1 MKDMRLSGL
10 LMEAR
15 LENYVPNRIFTDK
28 VMDSLQP
35 SAIFT
40 KQIRSMNVNKKET
53 FIMRFKH
60 LPKFAIVALAIGATV
75 LLSGSAYAIY
85 SLWGHPEIQV
95 NPPTTSASGR
105 QEVSIAFS
113 SCGTNP
119 MANKYELKRGA
130 TIDASQIEAIAKAR
144 CELQAINDWAI
155 KTYAQGPDGSF
166 GDARTHEIPGVQSV
180 RQLTS
185 VSDSSITFAKKN
197 NKLSVLPEE
206 TLNAPDSIR
215 FVANGTDVARSA
227 FKPGD
232 AVAYVTMS
240 KTVKTPLEKCTSDAC
255 RKFGEYRGVSRL
267 VAVIKLDRDFKDYD
281 DDAWQSL
288 AELSSCIGNENSMC
302 LQGNAAATSLYSR
315 DLQSSLTGTQMTKY
329 IEGTVTAI
337 ENNAFTIQSTAGTMY
352 TIEAPA
358 RIFTD
363 FNASNS
369 AAFNNA
375 KVVVGSTV
383 RVTYLESKTA
393 HETTIPNNTIQGI
406 DFRLE
411 ILAKGGAAHAY

>member
-1 MKDMRLSGL
+1 MKDVLLSGL
-10 LMEAR
+10 LIEAR
-15 LENYVPNRIFTDK
+15 SKNYVPNRTFTDRI
-28 VMDSLQP
+28 MDSLQP

-40 KQIRSMNVNKKET
+40 KQIRRMNVNKKET
-53 FIMRFKH
+53 FIMKLKH
-60 LPKFAIVALAIGATV
+60 LPKFAIVAIAIGATV

-85 SLWGHPEIQV
+85 SLWAHPEIHV
-95 NPPTTSASGR
+95 TSPETSASGR

-113 SCGTNP
+113 SCGTTQT
-119 MANKYELKRGA
+119 ANKYELKRDA

-144 CELQAINDWAI
+144 CELQAINDWAM

-166 GDARTHEIPGVQSV
+166 GDPRTHELPAVQSV
-180 RQLTS
+180 RQLIS
-185 VSDSSITFAKKN
+185 VSDSSITFAEKK

-206 TLNAPDSIR
+206 TLDAPDSIR
-215 FVANGTDVARSA
+215 FIANGTDVARSA

-240 KTVKTPLEKCTSDAC
+240 KTVKTPMEKCTSDAC
-255 RKFGEYRGVSRL
+255 REFGEYRGVSRL
-267 VAVIKLDRDFKDYD
+267 VAVVKLDRDFKDYD

-288 AELSSCIGNENSMC
+288 AELSSCMGNENNLC
-302 LQGNAAATSLYSR
+302 LHGNAASTTLYYR
-315 DLQSSLTGTQMTKY
+315 DLQSSFTETQMTKN

-337 ENNAFTIQSTAGTMY
+337 ENNTFTIKGTSGTLF

-363 FNASNS
+363 FNASNT

-375 KVVVGSTV
+375 EVVVGSTV

-393 HETTIPNNTIQGI
+393 HGTTIPNNTIQGI

-411 ILAKGGAAHAY
+411 ILTKGGAAHAY